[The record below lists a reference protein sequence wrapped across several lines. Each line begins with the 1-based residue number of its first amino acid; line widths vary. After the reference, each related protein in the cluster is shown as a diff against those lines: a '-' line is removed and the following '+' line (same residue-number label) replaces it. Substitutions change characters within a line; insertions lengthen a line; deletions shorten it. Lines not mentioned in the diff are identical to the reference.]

1 MALRADTTVKGEA
14 RRADEACVTGELRQA
29 EEYAR
34 PKHRGGR
41 GKLAAP
47 RESPEHHKESGE
59 HHAKNPQEER
69 HLQEMSAGRGGNA
82 QGETRRG
89 GNAQGET
96 RRGKEHPQEGEQH

>member
-14 RRADEACVTGELRQA
+14 RRANEACVTGELRQA

-69 HLQEMSAGRGGNA
+69 HLQEMSAGRGGTPKGKPAEGRN
-82 QGETRRG
+82 TRKRG
-89 GNAQGET
+89 NNV
-96 RRGKEHPQEGEQH
+96 RG